1 MLPLMFIDF
10 TLPFTNPVLKF
21 LLILIIILFAPLLLN
36 KIRIPHLL
44 GLIIAGAVIGPF
56 GFNLMERDS
65 SIVLTGTIGL
75 LYIMFL
81 AGLEIDIADFK
92 KNSGR
97 SLIFGLFTFCIPMVL
112 GILASIYL
120 LNFNLLTSILLASM
134 FASHTLITYPIV
146 SKLGI
151 TKNQAVTITVGGTMI
166 TDTLALLVLTIIVG
180 LSAGS
185 VDNGFWIRLG
195 LSLTLFGAIV
205 LILFPLLG
213 RWFFKRFHDNVSQ
226 YIFVLV
232 VVFLGAFLAETA
244 GIEPII
250 GAFLAGLAMNRLIPR
265 TSPLMNR
272 IEFVGNALFI
282 PFFLIGVGMLIDYRA
297 FFKDFETIK
306 VAIVMTVVATL
317 AKFLAALATQKSF
330 RYTADQRRLIFGL
343 SNAQAAATLAAVM
356 VGYGI
361 VTGHTETGEP
371 IRLLN
376 DSVLNGTI
384 LMILITC
391 TIASFATQRGAGNI
405 ALSEASDTA
414 QDSEK
419 NLPKERILI
428 PVGYPATAEE
438 LVHLSVTIQ
447 SRGNR
452 DGLYALHVVPNATTD
467 STADRQGRRL
477 LERAVMT
484 AAATDNEMQEL
495 LRYDSDIANAI
506 VSTLHEQKITDLI
519 LGLRPEREG
528 EPFVP
533 FPSATIDSV
542 LTQNNITTLIYK
554 PVQPLSTAGRL
565 LVFVPDRA
573 EKELGFALW
582 IRKVWNMGRN
592 THTKVVF
599 YASSSTLSQ
608 IRTLQTKNP
617 IEAEFHVFND
627 WDDFLILFR
636 EVRANDI
643 LLAVLSRKGGAS
655 YHKCM
660 TAVPDYLTRY
670 APSNS
675 HILIYPLQPCD
686 PRHNDLNNASL
697 LIS

>member
-1 MLPLMFIDF
+1 MLPLMLTDF
-10 TLPFTNPVLKF
+10 TLPLTNPVLKF

-65 SIVLTGTIGL
+65 SIILSGTVGL

-92 KNSGR
+92 KNSRR
-97 SLIFGLFTFCIPMVL
+97 SLAFGMYTFCIPMAL
-112 GILASIYL
+112 GTLAGLYI
-120 LNFNLLTSILLASM
+120 LNFSILTSILLASM

-146 SKLGI
+146 SKLGVQ
-151 TKNQAVTITVGGTMI
+151 KNPAVTITVGGTMI

-185 VDNGFWIRLG
+185 VDSHFWIRLG
-195 LSLTLFGAIV
+195 VSLTLFAGIV
-205 LILFPLLG
+205 LLLFPLIG
-213 RWFFKRFHDNVSQ
+213 RWFFKRVHDSVSQ

-232 VVFLGAFLAETA
+232 IVFMGAFLAEAA

-250 GAFLAGLAMNRLIPR
+250 GAFLSGLAMNRLIPR

-272 IEFVGNALFI
+272 TEFVGNAIFI

-306 VAIVMTVVATL
+306 VAAVMTIVAIA
-317 AKFLAALATQKSF
+317 AKFLAAYATQKSF
-330 RYTADQRRLIFGL
+330 KYTIDQRRLIFGL
-343 SNAQAAATLAAVM
+343 SNSQAAATLAAVM

-376 DSVLNGTI
+376 ESVLNGTI

-391 TIASFATQRGAGNI
+391 TVSSFVTQRGAQNI
-405 ALSEASDTA
+405 ALSDAPDPSSG
-414 QDSEK
+414 QEK
-419 NLPKERILI
+419 GTPTERILI
-428 PVGYPATAEE
+428 PVSHPETTEE
-438 LVHLSVTIQ
+438 LVHLSVTIK
-447 SRGNR
+447 SKGKRS
-452 DGLYALHVVPNATTD
+452 GLYALHVVPNDNAGGD
-467 STADRQGRRL
+467 ADRQGRRI

-495 LRYDSDIANAI
+495 LRYDSEIANAI
-506 VSTLHEQKITDLI
+506 VSTIHEQKITDLI
-519 LGLRPEREG
+519 LGLRPDSSEDG
-528 EPFVP
+528 PSQ
-533 FPSATIDSV
+533 FPSATTESILS
-542 LTQNNITTLIYK
+542 QNNITTLVYK

-582 IRKVWNMGRN
+582 MLKVWNMGRN
-592 THTKVVF
+592 TSTKVVF
-599 YASSSTLSQ
+599 YASGHTLAQ
-608 IRTLQTKNP
+608 IEAIHAKNP
-617 IEAEFHVFND
+617 IEAEFHEFTE

-636 EVRANDI
+636 EVKANDI
-643 LLAVLSRKGGAS
+643 LLAVLSRKGGPS
-655 YHKCM
+655 YHKSM
-660 TAVPDYLTRY
+660 NYVPAYLNKY
-670 APSNS
+670 ARSNS
-675 HILIYPLQPCD
+675 YILIYPLQQGD
-686 PRHNDLNNASL
+686 PHNSDFSNPAL
-697 LIS
+697 LLS

>member
-1 MLPLMFIDF
+1 
-10 TLPFTNPVLKF
+10 
-21 LLILIIILFAPLLLN
+21 
-36 KIRIPHLL
+36 
-44 GLIIAGAVIGPF
+44 
-56 GFNLMERDS
+56 
-65 SIVLTGTIGL
+65 
-75 LYIMFL
+75 
-81 AGLEIDIADFK
+81 
-92 KNSGR
+92 
-97 SLIFGLFTFCIPMVL
+97 
-112 GILASIYL
+112 
-120 LNFNLLTSILLASM
+120 
-134 FASHTLITYPIV
+134 
-146 SKLGI
+146 
-151 TKNQAVTITVGGTMI
+151 
-166 TDTLALLVLTIIVG
+166 
-180 LSAGS
+180 
-185 VDNGFWIRLG
+185 
-195 LSLTLFGAIV
+195 
-205 LILFPLLG
+205 
-213 RWFFKRFHDNVSQ
+213 
-226 YIFVLV
+226 
-232 VVFLGAFLAETA
+232 
-244 GIEPII
+244 
-250 GAFLAGLAMNRLIPR
+250 
-265 TSPLMNR
+265 
-272 IEFVGNALFI
+272 
-282 PFFLIGVGMLIDYRA
+282 
-297 FFKDFETIK
+297 
-306 VAIVMTVVATL
+306 
-317 AKFLAALATQKSF
+317 
-330 RYTADQRRLIFGL
+330 
-343 SNAQAAATLAAVM
+343 
-356 VGYGI
+356 
-361 VTGHTETGEP
+361 
-371 IRLLN
+371 
-376 DSVLNGTI
+376 VLNGTI

-447 SRGNR
+447 SKGNR

>member
-1 MLPLMFIDF
+1 MLPLTLTDF

-36 KIRIPHLL
+36 RIRIPHLL
-44 GLIIAGAVIGPF
+44 GLIIAGAVVGPF

-65 SIVLTGTIGL
+65 SIILSGTVGL

-97 SLIFGLFTFCIPMVL
+97 SLLFGLYTFFIPMIL
-112 GILASIYL
+112 GILASLYL

-134 FASHTLITYPIV
+134 FASHTLISYPIV
-146 SKLGI
+146 SKLGV

-185 VDNGFWIRLG
+185 VDNGFWLRLG

-205 LILFPLLG
+205 LLLFPLLG

-232 VVFLGAFLAETA
+232 IVFLGAFLAETA

-272 IEFVGNALFI
+272 IEFVGNAIFI

-297 FFKDFETIK
+297 FFKDFK

-330 RYTADQRRLIFGL
+330 RYTIDQRRLIFGL

-405 ALSEASDTA
+405 ALAEASESSPEADR
-414 QDSEK
+414 
-419 NLPKERILI
+419 NLPPERILI

-438 LVHLSVTIQ
+438 LVQLSVTIK
-447 SRGNR
+447 SKSNR
-452 DGLYALHVVPNATTD
+452 DGLYALHVVPNAATTGGD
-467 STADRQGRRL
+467 ADRQGRRV

-519 LGLRPEREG
+519 LGLRPEPEG
-528 EPFVP
+528 EPPVP

-542 LTQNNITTLIYK
+542 LTQNHITTLIYK

-582 IRKVWNMGRN
+582 MRRVWNMGRN

-599 YASSSTLSQ
+599 ASTLAH
-608 IRTLQTKNP
+608 IRTIQTKNP
-617 IEAEFHVFND
+617 IEAEFHEFND

-636 EVRANDI
+636 DVRANDI

-686 PRHNDLNNASL
+686 PRHTDLNNPSL